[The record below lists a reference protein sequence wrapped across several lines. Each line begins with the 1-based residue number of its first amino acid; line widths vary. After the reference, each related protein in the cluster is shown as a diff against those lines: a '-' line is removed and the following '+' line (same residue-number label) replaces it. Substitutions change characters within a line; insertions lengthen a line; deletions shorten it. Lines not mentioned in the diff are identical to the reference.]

1 MYKKFNIYI
10 LLYMSHNFG
19 RKLPYDSHSFGKKL
33 SHPHNMFTKVHR
45 SVKHFNH
52 SAIPLLA
59 AGAGMGVSGA
69 GMAAGL
75 LKGGEALTG
84 LMSGNHHPTGVSF
97 DGNHNYAKHRRP
109 ALER

>member
-1 MYKKFNIYI
+1 
-10 LLYMSHNFG
+10 MSHNFG
-19 RKLPYDSHSFGKKL
+19 RKLPYDFHSFGKKL

-97 DGNHNYAKHRRP
+97 DGQSNYAKHRRP